1 MTTLIPKFDL
11 KNGGATPTGAVNRP
25 INQKLEEYKSVKDF
39 GAVGDNITDDTTAI
53 QNAVN
58 TGLPIFFPTGVYK
71 ITAPIVSN
79 GKDFVIMGETY
90 NAMSEKN
97 NEENNFTG
105 SVINYFGSNA
115 AYPIDVV
122 NTPNLT
128 NQIAIQNI
136 TIAAAKT
143 HQFGIVR
150 LKGNSY
156 TTEYGATVTMS
167 DVRIVTRDYVAANGI
182 NGYVA
187 TGLVIDCGSSWFF
200 GASFTNIYIFGV
212 QTGILVSAT
221 AGFFNSNTFT
231 NIKQYQVWRA
241 LHLQTNDM
249 LSGTSIVAN
258 LFDGFYVQPN
268 AQSGVWAD
276 GVIFL
281 DGNVAQNVF
290 VAPNVYDMPLG
301 TGTEFRSETDFV
313 GSGRNFENIF
323 VGPMCNNIF
332 NGRVGTGYFVGWGQ
346 NSFGQFAASNIKL
359 LLAQPSINTTAT
371 AITLDDQNTAT
382 IRYPRNGAANDI
394 EIYVSGTTKAATLN
408 FQGVFL
414 PVQAASAPT
423 YIKGGVYFDTT
434 LNKLRVGGATAW
446 ETITSV

>member
-1 MTTLIPKFDL
+1 MID
-11 KNGGATPTGAVNRP
+11 GAMVNV
-25 INQKLEEYKSVKDF
+25 LDY
-39 GAVGDNITDDTTAI
+39 GAVGDNTTDCTLAI
-53 QNAVN
+53 QAAVD
-58 TGLPIFFPTGVYK
+58 TGLPVFFPSGVYK
-71 ITAPIVSN
+71 ITTPIVST
-79 GKDFVIMGETY
+79 GVDFVIIGETY
-90 NAMSEKN
+90 AAMSEKN
-97 NEENNFTG
+97 NEEDNFTG
-105 SVINYFGSNA
+105 SVINYFGSDT
-115 AYPIDVV
+115 AYPIDVA
-122 NTPNLT
+122 NIAPDT
-128 NQIAIQNI
+128 NQICIQNI

-150 LKGNSY
+150 LKGNNLASL
-156 TTEYGATVTMS
+156 EYGATVTMS
-167 DVRIVTRDYVAANGI
+167 DVRIVTRDFDVSGGAI
-182 NGYVA
+182 DGYDMTA
-187 TGLVIDCGSSWFF
+187 LVIDCINGWFF

-212 QTGILVSAT
+212 QTGILVKAQE
-221 AGFFNSNTFT
+221 GFFNSNTLT

-241 LHLQTNDM
+241 LHLDANG
-249 LSGTSIVAN
+249 LNSSTSIVAN

-301 TGTEFRSETDFV
+301 TGTEYRSETDFV

-323 VGPMCNNIF
+323 VGPMSNNIF
-332 NGRVGTGYFVGWGQ
+332 AGRIGTGYFVGWGQ

-371 AITLDDQNTAT
+371 AITLDDQNTAS

-394 EIYVSGTTKAATLN
+394 EIYVSGTTRAATLN

-423 YIKGGVYFDTT
+423 YIKGGLYFDTT
-434 LNKLRVGGATAW
+434 LNKLRVGGATGW